1 MTGSGARIAHYRL
14 VRKLGQGGMGEVYR
28 ALDERLGRDVA
39 LKLLPPTVADLADS
53 QTRLLREAQAA
64 GQLNHPGI
72 VTVHDVGS
80 FGNRVYLVME
90 LVEGQRVA
98 DLVRTRMSP
107 RAALALCAEAAEA
120 LAAAHERGILH
131 RDIKPDN
138 IMVME
143 SGRVKVLDFG
153 LAKLR
158 EGAAAAALGPAD
170 PALEAGLAWP
180 EADTLHQPVTDPAGA
195 TVVADDLPAAASAGG
210 VAPTGTASSERS
222 MSPALMP
229 TLASPAPLGVS
240 SPWVSVTVTGSLLG
254 TPAYMSP
261 EQAAGEP
268 LDARSEVYSL
278 GLVLYELL
286 TGKRLLARSSVKDTL
301 AAAVE
306 GAAPPSEVTRALPR
320 PAARVVARALAR
332 EPDQRF
338 ADMSAFAAGL
348 RAAAADLEPR
358 WRRRLVP
365 AGAIAVLAGGAAAL
379 FVAQSGGGDGGGGR
393 GPGRG
398 GRGGSAASAAATAR
412 ELTAD
417 PRSSRPVTGDVGC
430 EDYPT
435 FTPDGREIVFDG
447 LVGGD
452 TELEALSV
460 DTSRTRRLTESPGW
474 DLAPAVSP
482 DGKRVAYVHFAEAG
496 RELRVVGIEGDK
508 AGPPR
513 VIGLCR
519 GFPTWTSDHE
529 ILYGDDSG
537 RLWRVDPDA
546 TPLAPVEAARLPPDH
561 LPLFIDTYPD
571 GEIVLSLR
579 SRATDTSLVPL
590 GRVPRGGG
598 TVELMGITAG
608 DWAHVRV
615 DRRGK
620 GFYYVGV
627 VGGGAKV
634 HWLAR
639 GGGTPTVVDG
649 TEGVLKGFD
658 VDPVAGRLVFSN
670 CETRSVLGHIR
681 QGGPFESFA
690 RLQEWDPA
698 WFGVIDPTSMAF
710 TVMRGGGPQ
719 IWRVKTDSGAGEV
732 VIETPSKQPAVSPD
746 GRRLA
751 WVGVEPAESGIH
763 LRALAG
769 GAIQRLTD
777 DPSDETP
784 TFSSD
789 GRTLFFTRSGKAGV
803 RVHAVALDPPGPA
816 QAVTPT
822 GVASFALAPTGGQL
836 AFIQVTGEKSA
847 VRIGPPGG
855 PFRPVAGAG
864 DRAFGMVS
872 FSADGR
878 ELLLASQ
885 PSELVA
891 VGLGAARREK
901 PVWSSTYEQLE
912 QLTPAHGKLWALMST
927 KLGDIYL
934 IDGRFR

>member
-80 FGNRVYLVME
+80 WRDRVYLVME
-90 LVEGQRVA
+90 LVEGKRVA
-98 DLVRTRMSP
+98 DLIRTRMSP

-143 SGRVKVLDFG
+143 NGRVKVLDFG

-158 EGAAAAALGPAD
+158 EGAAAAALAPAD
-170 PALEAGLAWP
+170 PAEGAAPAGP
-180 EADTLHQPVTDPAGA
+180 EADTLYPMPTDPAGA
-195 TVVADDLPAAASAGG
+195 TVLADDLPAAASAGG
-210 VAPTGTASSERS
+210 VEPTGTTSSQRS

-229 TLASPAPLGVS
+229 TLASPAPLAMS

-268 LDARSEVYSL
+268 VDARSEVYSL

-286 TGKRLLARSSVKDTL
+286 TGKRLLARGSVKDTI
-301 AAAVE
+301 AAAIE
-306 GAAPPSEVTRALPR
+306 GTAPPSAVTRALPR

-332 EPDQRF
+332 APAERF
-338 ADMSAFAAGL
+338 ADMAAFATAL

-365 AGAIAVLAGGAAAL
+365 AGTVAVLAGGAAAL
-379 FVAQSGGGDGGGGR
+379 LLVHGSGGGGG
-393 GPGRG
+393 G
-398 GRGGSAASAAATAR
+398 GRGGSAAAPPAR
-412 ELTAD
+412 ELTVD

-435 FTPDGREIVFDG
+435 FTPDGREVVFDG

-452 TELEALSV
+452 IELEALSV

-508 AGPPR
+508 AGPPK
-513 VIGLCR
+513 VLGLCR
-519 GFPTWTSDHE
+519 GFPTWTSDRE
-529 ILYGDDSG
+529 ILYGDDGG
-537 RLWRVDPDA
+537 RLLRVDPDA
-546 TPLAPVEAARLPPDH
+546 TPPAPIEVARLPPDH
-561 LPLFIDTYPD
+561 LPLFIDAYPD

-590 GRVPRGGG
+590 GRVRRGGG
-598 TVELMGITAG
+598 TVELMGVTAG

-615 DRRGK
+615 DREGG

-627 VGGGAKV
+627 AGGTAKV

-639 GGGTPTVVDG
+639 GGGTPTVLESS
-649 TEGVLKGFD
+649 EGVLKGFD
-658 VDPVAGRLVFSN
+658 IDPIAGRLVFSN

-681 QGGPFESFA
+681 QGGAFESFA

-698 WFGVIDPTSMAF
+698 WFGVIDPTSVAF

-719 IWRVKTDSGAGEV
+719 IWRVKTGSGAGEM
-732 VIETPSKQPAVSPD
+732 VIETPSKQPAVSFD
-746 GRRLA
+746 GRLLA
-751 WVGVEPAESGIH
+751 WVGVDPAESGIH
-763 LRALAG
+763 LRALEG

-784 TFSSD
+784 TFSRD
-789 GRTLFFTRSGKAGV
+789 GRMLFFTRSGKAGV
-803 RVHAVALDPPGPA
+803 RVHVVPLDPPGLA
-816 QAVTPT
+816 KAVTPT
-822 GVASFALAPTGGQL
+822 GVASFAVSPTGVEL
-836 AFIQVTGEKSA
+836 AFIQVTGETSA

-855 PFRPVAGAG
+855 PFRPVPGAG
-864 DRAFGMVS
+864 SRSVGMVS

-878 ELLLASQ
+878 ELLLATQ

-891 VGLGAARREK
+891 VGLGKAGREV

-912 QLTPAHGKLWALMST
+912 QLTPAHGKLWALLST